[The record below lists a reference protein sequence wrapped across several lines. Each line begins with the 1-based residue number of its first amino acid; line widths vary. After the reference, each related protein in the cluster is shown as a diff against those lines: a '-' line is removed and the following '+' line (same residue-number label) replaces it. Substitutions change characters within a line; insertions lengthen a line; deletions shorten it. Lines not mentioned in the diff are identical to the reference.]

1 MTMRG
6 LSILSTTKHAN
17 YNYYIVIIYNHRRYS
32 SALQANTYAACRLLF
47 YRYVDLLNGLLFFKL
62 AKVQHNRW

>member
-17 YNYYIVIIYNHRRYS
+17 YNCDIVITYNHRRYAN
-32 SALQANTYAACRLLF
+32 ALQANNHEAYI
-47 YRYVDLLNGLLFFKL
+47 LFFTAML
-62 AKVQHNRW
+62 IY